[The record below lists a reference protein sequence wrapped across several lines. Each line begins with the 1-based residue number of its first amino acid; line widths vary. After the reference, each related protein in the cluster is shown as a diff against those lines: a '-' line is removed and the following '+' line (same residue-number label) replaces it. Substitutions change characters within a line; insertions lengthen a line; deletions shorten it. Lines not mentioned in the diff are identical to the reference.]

1 MARFL
6 RDLLDAK
13 EPLFSL
19 ALQQLESASGL
30 NGTDARLIG
39 EIYEKA
45 NERIR
50 RMGLD
55 PNDSTGKEIYQALL
69 VQITRNDLHLSSVIG
84 SDDADDVQTLI
95 PLMKKAVDEVDI
107 NKGCWVLKKSVARD
121 MLRRMP
127 PPKIMQHLGYR
138 SVESMLKN
146 ENLYE
151 IYGALRFA
159 EGPEW
164 LNSFNEMYKE
174 LKPGDF
180 ESRKIEIVIMPHE
193 RWADLCES
201 FVHKKRHNITHL
213 KELGVVLMLPVK
225 LAKMPGIT
233 ITAMPLLLHYINEIR
248 LYSSFFKLQQV
259 KKNFGEII
267 VDTLLADLGDA
278 AVMAGQRVHWRVI
291 QRYFGKLENEYHP
304 EIFEP
309 HVQPEDLH
317 WRKAEESLYI
327 IDPELEFWKDMDYV
341 GLMHDGRPTVFN
353 LMDVSVGYCNKTPY
367 ESRVIYH
374 FRESLWNEIFIRY
387 MGHQNLE
394 DQILKQLDNN
404 MIAPEKLRPNK
415 K

>member
-84 SDDADDVQTLI
+84 SDDADDVQALI